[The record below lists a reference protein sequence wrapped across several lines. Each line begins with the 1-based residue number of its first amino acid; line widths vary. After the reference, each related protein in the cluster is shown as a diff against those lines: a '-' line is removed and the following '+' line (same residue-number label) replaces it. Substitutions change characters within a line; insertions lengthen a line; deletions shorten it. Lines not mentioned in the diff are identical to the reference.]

1 MIGWMTTQG
10 KSSNGREETPQICWL
25 RRKELQEAL
34 SPAIVA
40 FDLLDVVDEA
50 ARNKPALKDAVKIS
64 MRSLSLKEQNVI
76 SNWVATLVDL
86 VTPKGK

>member
-1 MIGWMTTQG
+1 MDE
-10 KSSNGREETPQICWL
+10 KKL
-25 RRKELQEAL
+25 RKYAGLKEKELQEAL